1 MNDNFNQIV
10 LASGKSL
17 YEISFGT
24 GIPYTTIS
32 QLHNNKRDINKV
44 AAETIVKLALYFNKE
59 VNDILNPISYISGIR
74 GKEGHSRY
82 WWGKDDSGIY
92 LSIKL
97 GRRPALKHYSD
108 SYSDG
113 KELFKYQA
121 LIAKIECEEAE
132 TQLQLQ
138 SIAKRRQTD

>member
-1 MNDNFNQIV
+1 MEVVYMNDNFNQIV

-59 VNDILNPISYISGIR
+59 VNDILNPISYIS
-74 GKEGHSRY
+74 HSPMTTLNSMQRNTHMP
-82 WWGKDDSGIY
+82 K
-92 LSIKL
+92 
-97 GRRPALKHYSD
+97 
-108 SYSDG
+108 
-113 KELFKYQA
+113 
-121 LIAKIECEEAE
+121 
-132 TQLQLQ
+132 
-138 SIAKRRQTD
+138 